1 MPVLKTG
8 RLPTSLTHPIRIPN
22 CDPSN
27 TYHCTLDSTTHPAR
41 TSDQGKGP
49 PLRFLRPALLA
60 AAVLVVLGAPA
71 FAQQSI
77 IHELGTTEVPSN
89 PTRIIGLEFSFT
101 DALLRLGV
109 TPAGVPRDAN
119 PLPLLDALTEGIP
132 SVGTRA
138 QPNLEAI
145 AAAQPDLIIADLTR
159 HAAIYDQLS
168 LIAPTLVFNS
178 LRGSYED
185 ILSQFQTIGDIVGK
199 SAEAAQIIAA
209 HRTAFEQARANTNPD
224 APGFLAAVAYSTG
237 FTVHSTESFSGSLL
251 VRLGRRNIVEPV
263 NGETQFEM
271 SLEGLAALDPAT
283 IVIFRYRHETTPV
296 DEWSDT
302 ALWQS
307 LQAVRN
313 DRVYVFDRDNWTRAR
328 GLLALQA
335 VFDEANASGLLAD
348 EPPTEGY
355 AP

>member
-1 MPVLKTG
+1 M
-8 RLPTSLTHPIRIPN
+8 RS
-22 CDPSN
+22 
-27 TYHCTLDSTTHPAR
+27 
-41 TSDQGKGP
+41 
-49 PLRFLRPALLA
+49 LRPALIA
-60 AAVLVVLGAPA
+60 AAVVALLSTPFLAQRTLV
-71 FAQQSI
+71 
-77 IHELGTTEVPSN
+77 HELGTTEIPAS
-89 PTRIIGLEFSFT
+89 PQRIIGLEFSFT
-101 DALLRLGV
+101 DTLLRLGV
-109 TPAGVPRDAN
+109 TPVAVPRDAN

-132 SVGTRA
+132 GVGTRA

-168 LIAPTLVFNS
+168 LITLTIVFNS
-178 LRGSYED
+178 LRGSHED
-185 ILSQFQTIGDIVGK
+185 ILEQFQTIGDIVGQ
-199 SAEAAQIIAA
+199 SAEGAQIIAG
-209 HRTAFEQARANTNPD
+209 HRAAFEAARANANPE
-224 APGFLAAVAYSTG
+224 AGGFLAAVAHPNG

-251 VRLGRRNIVEPV
+251 VRLGRTNIVEPV
-263 NGETQFEM
+263 NVETQFAM
-271 SLEGLAALDPAT
+271 SLEGLAALDPET

-296 DEWSDT
+296 DEWATTS
-302 ALWQS
+302 LWQS

-348 EPPTEGY
+348 LPPAEGF